1 MTQDKDSFKYR
12 AWRVAKVLLWYFFYQ
27 VVCTYGFY
35 ALNWCATLIAGDG
48 QERIFTNNALLA
60 ASLFLSALLM
70 IWHLVTF
77 GYVKISSRI
86 FSEVTPSVLAK
97 TIALIFGSMYVLNIL
112 MEWVALP
119 DLMEDTFME
128 MSEEP
133 LGVVSMALLAPIVE
147 EMMFRGAIQGYLMRR
162 CSNAWTGI
170 IITALIFGAIH
181 MNPQQVVYATL
192 LGIIFGWIYYRTR
205 SLLPVIAGH
214 VLNNSIAVVSMKIWG
229 TEDIEAVTVD
239 DKMVMI
245 PFLLLIAAVLVPLV
259 ASINRSLPAVP
270 RPWREKNED

>member
-1 MTQDKDSFKYR
+1 MTDNKDGFKYR
-12 AWRVAKVLLWYFFYQ
+12 VWFVAKVLLWYFFYQ

-35 ALNWCATLIAGDG
+35 ALDACATWFSGGAQGG
-48 QERIFTNNALLA
+48 FFTSNALLA

-77 GYVKISSRI
+77 GYVKVSSRI
-86 FSEVTPSVLAK
+86 FSEVDLSVLVK
-97 TIALIFGSMYVLNIL
+97 TVALIFGSMYVLNVA

-119 DLMEDTFME
+119 DFMEDTFIE
-128 MSEEP
+128 MSDEP
-133 LGVVSMALLAPIVE
+133 LGVVSMALLAPVVE

-170 IITALIFGAIH
+170 VATAFIFGAIH

-192 LGIIFGWIYYRTR
+192 LGLIFGWIYYRTR

-239 DKMVMI
+239 DKMVMV
-245 PFLLLIAAVLVPLV
+245 PFLLLIVAVLVPLV
-259 ASINRSLPAVP
+259 VSINRALPAVP
-270 RPWREKNED
+270 RPWREKSED

>member
-1 MTQDKDSFKYR
+1 MTESKNCFKQ
-12 AWRVAKVLLWYFFYQ
+12 RVWQVTKVLLWYFFYQ
-27 VVCTYGFY
+27 LVCTYGFF
-35 ALNWCATLIAGDG
+35 ALNWVATWLAGDG
-48 QERIFTNNALLA
+48 RVEIFTNNALLA

-70 IWHLVTF
+70 IWHLATF

-86 FSEVTPSVLAK
+86 FSEVSLSLLVK
-97 TIALIFGSMYVLNIL
+97 TTALIFGSMYVLNVA

-128 MSEEP
+128 MADEP

-170 IITALIFGAIH
+170 IVTALIFGAIH

-192 LGIIFGWIYYRTR
+192 LGLIFGWIYYRTR
-205 SLLPVIAGH
+205 SLLPVIVGH
-214 VLNNSIAVVSMKIWG
+214 VLNNSVAVASMKIWG

-239 DKMVMI
+239 DKMMMV
-245 PFLLLIAAVLVPLV
+245 PFLLLIVAVLVPLV
-259 ASINRSLPAVP
+259 ANINRSLPAVP
-270 RPWREKNED
+270 RPWHEKSED

>member
-1 MTQDKDSFKYR
+1 MTKNRDSFKHR
-12 AWRVAKVLLWYFFYQ
+12 AWWVAKVLLWYFFYQ

-35 ALNWCATLIAGDG
+35 ALDGCATWLSGGGDKL
-48 QERIFTNNALLA
+48 FTENALLS

-70 IWHLVTF
+70 IWHLITF

-86 FSEVTPSVLAK
+86 FSEVTPSILAK
-97 TIALIFGSMYVLNIL
+97 TVALIFGSMYVLNVA
-112 MEWVALP
+112 MEWIALP
-119 DLMEDTFME
+119 DFMEDTFME
-128 MSEEP
+128 LSDEP
-133 LGVVSMALLAPIVE
+133 MAVVAMALLAPIVE

-170 IITALIFGAIH
+170 IVTALIFGAIH

-214 VLNNSIAVVSMKIWG
+214 VLNNSIAVASMKIWG
-229 TEDIEAVTVD
+229 TEDIEAITMD
-239 DKMVMI
+239 DKMVMV
-245 PFLLLIAAVLVPLV
+245 PFLVLIIVALVPLV
-259 ASINRSLPAVP
+259 ININRSLPKVP
-270 RPWREKNED
+270 HPWREINEN

>member
-1 MTQDKDSFKYR
+1 MTDEKNSIKDR
-12 AWRVAKVLLWYFFYQ
+12 VWLVAKVLLWYFFYQ
-27 VVCTYGFY
+27 VACTYGIY
-35 ALNWCATLIAGDG
+35 ALNGCLKWITCGEWMLFATD
-48 QERIFTNNALLA
+48 NAMLA

-77 GYVKISSRI
+77 GYVK
-86 FSEVTPSVLAK
+86 FSKGFFTEVSPSMLVK
-97 TIALIFGSMYVLNIL
+97 TALLIFGSMYVLNVA

-119 DLMEDTFME
+119 DFMEETFME
-128 MSEEP
+128 LADEP
-133 LGVVSMALLAPIVE
+133 LGVASMALIAPIVE

-170 IITALIFGAIH
+170 IITAVVFGAIH
-181 MNPQQVVYATL
+181 MNPQQAVYATM

-214 VLNNSIAVVSMKIWG
+214 VLNNSVAVASMKIWG
-229 TEDIEAVTVD
+229 TEDIEAVTID

-245 PFLLLIAAVLVPLV
+245 PFMLFIVALLVPLV
-259 ASINRSLPAVP
+259 VNINRKLPAVP
-270 RPWREKNED
+270 RPWREVSED

>member
-1 MTQDKDSFKYR
+1 MTESKNCFKQ
-12 AWRVAKVLLWYFFYQ
+12 RVWQVTKVLLWYFFYQ
-27 VVCTYGFY
+27 LVCTYGFF
-35 ALNWCATLIAGDG
+35 ALNWVATWLAGDG
-48 QERIFTNNALLA
+48 RVDIFTNNALLA

-70 IWHLVTF
+70 IWHLATF

-86 FSEVTPSVLAK
+86 FSEVSLSLLVK
-97 TIALIFGSMYVLNIL
+97 TTALIFGSMYVLNVA

-128 MSEEP
+128 MADEP

-170 IITALIFGAIH
+170 IVTALIFGAIH

-192 LGIIFGWIYYRTR
+192 LGLIFGWIYYRTR
-205 SLLPVIAGH
+205 SLLPVIVGH
-214 VLNNSIAVVSMKIWG
+214 VLNNSVAVASMKIWG

-239 DKMVMI
+239 DKMMMV
-245 PFLLLIAAVLVPLV
+245 PFLLLIVAVLVPLV
-259 ASINRSLPAVP
+259 ANINRSLPAVP
-270 RPWREKNED
+270 RPWHEKSED